1 MSERPSQQDGARW
14 VPGAASTE
22 LKEITVHV
30 PMSCFKVNCV
40 LASAAAVSGGLLAW
54 VHQRYKGR
62 KQN

>member
-1 MSERPSQQDGARW
+1 MGPD
-14 VPGAASTE
+14 GAASTE

-40 LASAAAVSGGLLAW
+40 LASAATVNGGLLAR

-62 KQN
+62 IQN